1 MQASEAN
8 PKQVYIFEKAPYLKA
23 ILTLA
28 LPSILAQLI
37 LVIYNMAD
45 TFFIGQASTANF
57 YVDNGLQNALVAGVT
72 ICMPLYMILSA
83 ISNLFGI
90 GASSVMSRSMGK
102 LDYERARN
110 ASRFAFWGCLATS
123 IIYCSLVFIFTTPL
137 ASFLSGGNP
146 EVMQFA
152 ETYIRITI
160 VFCGVPTTL
169 NTLLSHLFR
178 AEGKSAHAMFGI
190 MIGGLL
196 NIILDPLFMFVIF
209 PIEKAAMGA
218 ALATGIS
225 NIVAL
230 IYFGIC
236 YIVMNKKLVISFK
249 FKRKM
254 FYNGVPKECL
264 IIGLPAFL
272 MTLCENVSYMI
283 LDNLMGTVS
292 TDIVITKA
300 TLAGVGAAK
309 KINMFA
315 HSTVRGMTQGVLP
328 LIGYNKT
335 SGNRH
340 RMRRIVYIS
349 GGISVGIA
357 SICLIINLFLAP
369 QLSSIFLHETESLK
383 YSAAFLKVFSIG
395 APFSAIAY
403 TIISF
408 FQAVGKAWRSLI
420 LALLRKGILDI
431 PLMYILNNF
440 IPIYGIVWATPIA
453 DIICAIVAIL
463 LFIIYI
469 HNHGHDRHAS
479 AKYSNIDASLEA
491 NN

>member
-1 MQASEAN
+1 MEASEAN
-8 PKQVYIFEKAPYLKA
+8 PKQVYLFEKAPYLKA
-23 ILTLA
+23 ILVLA
-28 LPSILAQLI
+28 VPSIIAQLI

-45 TFFIGQASTANF
+45 TFFIGQASTAPY
-57 YVDNGLQNALVAGVT
+57 YVENGLQNALVAGIT

-102 LDYERARN
+102 QNYERARN
-110 ASRFAFWGCLATS
+110 ASRFAFWGCLVVS
-123 IIYCSLVFIFTTPL
+123 ILYCGLMLIFKRPV

-146 EVMQFA
+146 EVIAYA
-152 ETYIRITI
+152 ETYILITVVI
-160 VFCGVPTTL
+160 CGVPTAL

-178 AEGKSAHAMFGI
+178 AEGKSTHAMAGI
-190 MIGGLL
+190 VIGGVL
-196 NIILDPLFMFVIF
+196 NILLDPLFMFAIF
-209 PIEKAAMGA
+209 PIEQAGLAA

-225 NIVAL
+225 NVIAL
-230 IYFGIC
+230 GYYLIC
-236 YIVMNKKLVISFK
+236 YLIMHKKLVISFK
-249 FKRKM
+249 FKPKM
-254 FYNGVPKECL
+254 FNNGVPRECL
-264 IIGLPAFL
+264 IIGLPACL
-272 MTLCENVSYMI
+272 MTLCENISYMI

-292 TDIVITKA
+292 TDVVVTKA
-300 TLAGVGAAK
+300 TLAGIGAAK

-349 GGISVGIA
+349 AGISLGIA
-357 SICLIINLFLAP
+357 LLCMAASLVFGT
-369 QLSSIFLHETESLK
+369 QLSEIFLHETESIK
-383 YSAAFLKVFSIG
+383 YSAKFLKILSLG
-395 APFSAIAY
+395 APSSAIAY
-403 TIISF
+403 SIISF

-431 PLMYILNNF
+431 PLMYIINIF
-440 IPIYGIVWATPIA
+440 YPIYGIVMATPIA
-453 DIICAIVAIL
+453 DLLCAIIAVV
-463 LFIIYI
+463 LFCIYI

-479 AKYSNIDASLEA
+479 NYKPEPTTEETV
-491 NN
+491 